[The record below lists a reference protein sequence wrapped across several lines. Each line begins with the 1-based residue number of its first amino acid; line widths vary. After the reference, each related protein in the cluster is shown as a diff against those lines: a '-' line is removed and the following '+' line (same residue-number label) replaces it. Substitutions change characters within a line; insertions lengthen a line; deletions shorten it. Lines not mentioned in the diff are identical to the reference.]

1 MTSSDELCLIWNDY
15 NTNMSLSFKEIRDD
29 HEFCDVTLAVEG
41 NFKIEA
47 HRVIL
52 AASSKFFKN
61 LLQDNKHPHP
71 LIYMRG
77 IKEKHLSAI
86 VDFMYHGQAKVH
98 KEDINEFLIVAKEL
112 ELKGL
117 SGINSFYKKELDPSY
132 EPSKK
137 IQIQK
142 PDNDILQ
149 DCIENQPTYIKVENY
164 AITEENEDT
173 YYNNEI
179 ISSLDKIPTLTRFE
193 ELDAQ
198 ITPLMEQNDE
208 SNWVCKVC
216 GKIYNSKNK
225 RLNMMSHI
233 EAKHIEGVLNP
244 CNQCDK
250 SFMSRKYLATHIT
263 KIHKQ

>member
-1 MTSSDELCLIWNDY
+1 MTSSDELCPMWNDY

-29 HEFCDVTLAVEG
+29 HEFSDVTLAVEG
-41 NFKIEA
+41 NYKIEA

-61 LLQDNKHPHP
+61 LLHENKHPHP

-98 KEDINEFLIVAKEL
+98 KEDINEFLIVAEEL

-117 SGINSFYKKELDPSY
+117 SGINSFDKKELDPSY

-164 AITEENEDT
+164 TNTEENEGKD
-173 YYNNEI
+173 YNNET
-179 ISSLDKIPTLTRFE
+179 ISSLDNIPTLRRFE

-198 ITPLMEQNDE
+198 ITPLMKQNDE
-208 SNWVCKVC
+208 GNWVCKVC
-216 GKIYNSKNK
+216 GKIDNSKNK
-225 RLNMMSHI
+225 KQNMMSHI
-233 EAKHIEGVLNP
+233 EAKHIEGVSIP
-244 CNQCDK
+244 CNQCEK
-250 SFMSRKYLATHIT
+250 SFRSRKYLAKHIT
-263 KIHKQ
+263 KTHKQ